1 LVLQSCTDPLQILP
15 GSSSETCQTGCDDA
29 CDVSRIK
36 VEGINVEEDGTV
48 VKEEMDI
55 GSEKEEGIDVKENE
69 LTDVK
74 QLMSVYIKEEEISF
88 DTVEPTIE
96 SEQDK
101 VNLIFC

>member
-15 GSSSETCQTGCDDA
+15 SSSSETCQTGCNDA

-36 VEGINVEEDGTV
+36 VEGINVEDGIV

-55 GSEKEEGIDVKENE
+55 GREEEEGIDIKENE

-74 QLMSVYIKEEEISF
+74 EEMSVFIKEEEIPF
-88 DTVEPTIE
+88 DTVVPTIK
-96 SEQDK
+96 SEEDK